1 MLNNVKSKRKK
12 YLWLAVL
19 LGITIVT
26 LYPLFKRTFNKPQT
40 NINVVFPVTKGNF
53 EVTILEGGSIEAKE
67 SLQIKSEV
75 QGETKILSIVE
86 EGYYVTPEDVQAGKI
101 LVELDAKKLLDQQ
114 TEQELRFQN
123 AKASLA
129 NAEEQHEIQ
138 KNQNEIDIR
147 QNELAVKF
155 ARMDIEKY
163 LGIDTTNEIIK
174 KIGIDEESIQKL
186 ILLEK
191 ESRDIENEKNG
202 IEKKR
207 KKNEKENN
215 TEQNQNNDVEV
226 SDKNNEDRDVNLE
239 AEDENNSAKLLIS
252 SITSEGIDFKK
263 YADSALLGDG
273 VAQQTLQK
281 YTTDVILA
289 EEDVKLS
296 QKKLEGTRRLF
307 EKAFVTQTDLETD
320 ELTLKRK
327 QVALEQSNTNKSLF
341 IQYEFPKQA
350 ERLVSEYIEA
360 VWKYIRIQ
368 KLAKS
373 RLAQTEANLNSAKAQ
388 FALESRKK
396 RELEEQIEKC
406 TIRATKPGL
415 VVYGGEEDRF
425 MQERIQE
432 GTSVRERQII
442 ITIPDTSVMQVRS
455 KIHESNIKRV
465 KQGQKVRIRVDAFP
479 DELLTG
485 TVEKVAVLPNA
496 QNRWLNPD
504 LKVYDTFIIIDG
516 THSWLKPGMTAQVE
530 IQVAELKDVLYVPL
544 QSVFNIDNQQVCY
557 VQKGNEI
564 EMRIVKTGEF
574 NESFIEVKE
583 GLKEGE
589 KVLLYTPGQSIPART
604 EEN

>member
-155 ARMDIEKY
+155 ARMEIEKY

>member
-1 MLNNVKSKRKK
+1 MLNNVNNKRKK
-12 YLWLAVL
+12 YLSVVIL
-19 LGITIVT
+19 LWVAFIL
-26 LYPLFKRTFNKPQT
+26 LYIFFKNVIFVNNQT
-40 NINVVFPVTKGNF
+40 NANIVFPVKRGNF

-86 EGYYVTPEDVQAGKI
+86 EGYYVTPEDVQKGKI

-114 TEQELRFQN
+114 IEQELSFQR

-129 NAEEQHEIQ
+129 NAEEQYEIQ

-163 LGIDTTNEIIK
+163 LGIDTTNEILK
-174 KIGIDEESIQKL
+174 KIGVDNENVQKL
-186 ILLEK
+186 VLLEK
-191 ESRDIENEKNG
+191 QNRMNEEGTNNNG
-202 IEKKR
+202 
-207 KKNEKENN
+207 EKEKESDNNNEETVTN
-215 TEQNQNNDVEV
+215 TE
-226 SDKNNEDRDVNLE
+226 LE
-239 AEDENNSAKLLIS
+239 ENKGDLTKTLIS
-252 SITSEGIDFKK
+252 SITSESIDFRK

-289 EEDVKLS
+289 EEDVKLA
-296 QKKLEGTRRLF
+296 QKKLEGTRRLY

-320 ELTLKRK
+320 ELTLKRR
-327 QVALEQSNTNKSLF
+327 QVALEQANTNKSLF

-350 ERLVSEYIEA
+350 ERIIAEYIEA
-360 VWKYIRIQ
+360 VWKYIRMQ
-368 KLAKS
+368 KVAVS
-373 RLAQTEANLNSAKAQ
+373 RLAQSEANLSSAKSQ
-388 FALESRKK
+388 FAIEARKK
-396 RELEEQIEKC
+396 RELEEQIQKC
-406 TIRATKPGL
+406 MIRATKPGL

-455 KIHESNIKRV
+455 RVHESNIKRV
-465 KQGQKVRIRVDAFP
+465 KQGQKVKIRVDAFP
-479 DELLTG
+479 EESLTG
-485 TVEKVAVLPNA
+485 TVDKVAVLPNA

-530 IQVAELKDVLYVPL
+530 ILVAELNDVLFVPM
-544 QSVFNIDNQQVCY
+544 QSVFNVDNQQVCY

-574 NESFIEVKE
+574 NESFIEIKE

-589 KVLLYTPGQSIPART
+589 KVLLYTPGQTIQSRPS
-604 EEN
+604 EK

>member
-26 LYPLFKRTFNKPQT
+26 LYPLFKRTLNKPQT